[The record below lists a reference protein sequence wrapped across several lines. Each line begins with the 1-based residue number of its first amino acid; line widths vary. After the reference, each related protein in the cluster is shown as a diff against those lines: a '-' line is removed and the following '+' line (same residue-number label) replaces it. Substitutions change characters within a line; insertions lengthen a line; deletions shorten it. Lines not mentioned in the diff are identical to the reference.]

1 MEKMSVL
8 TLFPKFFVSLLLS
21 FIYYYLLFFSLVI
34 GINPEPH
41 VC

>member
-8 TLFPKFFVSLLLS
+8 TLFPYFFLL
-21 FIYYYLLFFSLVI
+21 FIMYLLFFSLVI
-34 GINPEPH
+34 GINPDSH